1 MTEMETRMNKL
12 LGFLIELLD
21 IPQSYYERAKERARS
36 LEDWLRREGSLVA
49 HLRPDVY
56 PQGSFRYGTVIR
68 PLFKQDEYDLDLV
81 CAVDLSKATVTQR
94 QVKELIGHE
103 IVAYAESHQFKEP
116 AEEKP
121 RCWRLNYAD
130 DVNFHMDILP
140 SVPEDEAT
148 IRVVFERRVLPTLA
162 EHAIGI
168 TDTRH
173 PLYEEVDPRWPSSN
187 PRGIALWFEDRARPA
202 AQRRINELVRNK
214 AYASIDEVPP
224 YEWKT
229 TLQRAIQILKRHRDV
244 MFKDD
249 RDLAPISM
257 IITTLAAHAYE
268 REEELYPA
276 LKGILDRMPQF
287 VRSQCPRVPNPV
299 NPAEDFA
306 DRWSTDSKYERNF
319 WLWHSQA
326 TADLDRLVEKIG
338 AKGLQSEVRGQFRL
352 DLTASQSSSL
362 ENESRSSA
370 PSIISAVPMVS
381 ISTAPKPWG
390 RDV

>member
-1 MTEMETRMNKL
+1 MTEIQTRMNSL
-12 LGFLIELLD
+12 LGFLIELMD

-49 HLRPDVY
+49 HLKPDVY

-68 PLFKQDEYDLDLV
+68 PLFKLDEYDLDLV
-81 CAVDLSKATVTQR
+81 CAVDLSKSMVTQR

-130 DVNFHMDILP
+130 DVSFHMDILP
-140 SVPEDEAT
+140 SIPEDEST
-148 IRVVFERRVLPTLA
+148 IRILFERRVPPTLA
-162 EHAIGI
+162 EHTIGI

-173 PLYEEVDPRWPSSN
+173 PLYEKVDPRWPSSN
-187 PRGIALWFEDRARPA
+187 PRGIAIWFEDRARPA
-202 AQRRINELVRNK
+202 AQRRINELVRNR

-229 TLQRAIQILKRHRDV
+229 TLQRAIQILKRHRDI
-244 MFKDD
+244 MFRDD

-276 LKGILDRMPQF
+276 LKGILERMPQF
-287 VRSQCPRVPNPV
+287 VRSQSPRVPNPV

-319 WLWHSQA
+319 WVWHSQA
-326 TADLDRLVEKIG
+326 TADLDRLAEKIG
-338 AKGLQSEVRGQFRL
+338 EKGLLREVRERFGL
-352 DLTASQSSSL
+352 DLTASQSSTL
-362 ENESRSSA
+362 EDKTRNSA
-370 PSIISAVPMVS
+370 PGIFAAAPMISIP
-381 ISTAPKPWG
+381 TAPKPWG